1 VADDGGGALVRNRA
15 VAVVLAVL
23 AVLLGGCA
31 VTVAGRPVAAGPVAA
46 PASTDPCQQFVT
58 ADEVS
63 RAMGVPV
70 VRVSPSSYASCAFL
84 LGDRLGPEVE
94 VRVAPIEPLTPDQ
107 VWADAIAFEEPGAE
121 SIDGLGDRAR
131 YAATVGGGAQVVA
144 LTGPVGVLVALGAPL
159 EEHLAVTG
167 DLRTKVLSTARLVVG
182 RVDPGARY

>member
-1 VADDGGGALVRNRA
+1 VRIRA
-15 VAVVLAVL
+15 VAVVVLAVL
-23 AVLLGGCA
+23 AVLLSGCA
-31 VTVAGRPVAAGPVAA
+31 VTVTGRPAPGPVAA
-46 PASTDPCQQFVT
+46 PVPTDPCQQFVT

-121 SIDGLGDRAR
+121 SIHGLGDRAR

-159 EEHLAVTG
+159 EEDLAVTG
-167 DLRTKVLSTARLVVG
+167 DLRTKVLSTARLVIG
-182 RVDPGARY
+182 RVDPGAMH